1 MRGRSIQ
8 PTLARRVLMQGGMEK
23 QEMPIKKFPLI
34 LFAFVVLILGS
45 KALRRA
51 EPPPPP
57 PPLFSLTA
65 DDGRG
70 NGVKIRVSHDGRVKI
85 HTAKGHKS
93 DKRLAMNSAFEED
106 GDFEDDSDDE

>member
-1 MRGRSIQ
+1 
-8 PTLARRVLMQGGMEK
+8 MEK
-23 QEMPIKKFPLI
+23 PEMPIKKFPLI
-34 LFAFVVLILGS
+34 LFALVVLILGG

-65 DDGRG
+65 DDGNG

-85 HTAKGHKS
+85 HTAKGHKG
-93 DKRLAMNSAFEED
+93 DKRLAMNTAFE
-106 GDFEDDSDDE
+106 DFDEDSDDE